1 MNKNYL
7 SYTFEYF
14 LILNSFKRNRIPNK
28 KASNFRT
35 ITTLALKL
43 HTFYDFSA
51 VFDGILF
58 KWRRCLCGMYQNFY

>member
-43 HTFYDFSA
+43 HTF
-51 VFDGILF
+51 L
-58 KWRRCLCGMYQNFY
+58 